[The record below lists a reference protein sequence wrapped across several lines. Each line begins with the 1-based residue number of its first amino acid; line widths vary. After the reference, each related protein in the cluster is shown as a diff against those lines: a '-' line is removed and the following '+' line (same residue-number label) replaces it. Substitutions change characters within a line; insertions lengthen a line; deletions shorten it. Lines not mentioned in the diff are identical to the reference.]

1 MDITFIFTGA
11 DLGKNPRGA
20 EGARKNSMVIPL
32 LHIKTKPCA
41 NTYDHM
47 FCNADF
53 LKRIDPQLNLIYTV
67 DDLDFHEK

>member
-1 MDITFIFTGA
+1 
-11 DLGKNPRGA
+11 
-20 EGARKNSMVIPL
+20 MVIHL

-53 LKRIDPQLNLIYTV
+53 LKSIDLQLNLIYTV
-67 DDLDFHEK
+67 DYLDFHEKRINR